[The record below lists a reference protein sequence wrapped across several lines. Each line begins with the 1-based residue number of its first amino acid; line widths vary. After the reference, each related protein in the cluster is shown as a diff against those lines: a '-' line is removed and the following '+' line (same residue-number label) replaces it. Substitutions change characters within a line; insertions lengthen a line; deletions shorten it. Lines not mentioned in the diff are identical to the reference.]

1 MWLFV
6 HRRHEYLNSKCT
18 SPLARTARYFL
29 RIRNLIVK
37 VSRTKL
43 VSQLHLST
51 FFIGVLHFFAAEL
64 KAARVSHLYNWC
76 LTVHSAS
83 SLMTRL
89 RGAASA
95 GWVRW
100 ESWVLTVS
108 DSCELQWRSLELS
121 LRIPLLR
128 TESHTLWFYGSCWKR
143 HKNTHSALSCQCS
156 VHLLNPPGVDWIT
169 WLVQEEQHET

>member
-1 MWLFV
+1 MRLFV
-6 HRRHEYLNSKCT
+6 HRRHEYRNCKCT

-29 RIRNLIVK
+29 RISNLFVK

-43 VSQLHLST
+43 VFRLHLST
-51 FFIGVLHFFAAEL
+51 SFMLHYCTSQQSRRQHESL
-64 KAARVSHLYNWC
+64 TCITDVSLYIQ
-76 LTVHSAS
+76 HP

-89 RGAASA
+89 RGAVSA

-108 DSCELQWRSLELS
+108 DSCELQWRSLELA

-143 HKNTHSALSCQCS
+143 HKNTRTHTHTHTHTHTALSC
-156 VHLLNPPGVDWIT
+156 
-169 WLVQEEQHET
+169 